1 MTKMSKTDTL
11 FITNAAEKPY
21 PSSLKTEATKN
32 KSWLTG
38 KSISHTK
45 TVSRQRPLSVFLLTI
60 NLARVFK
67 RLLARKK
74 VYYSLPRGQPCKF
87 VKSS

>member
-11 FITNAAEKPY
+11 FITNATEKPY

-32 KSWLTG
+32 ESWSTG
-38 KSISHTK
+38 NSISHTK

-74 VYYSLPRGQPCKF
+74 VYYSCHVGRY